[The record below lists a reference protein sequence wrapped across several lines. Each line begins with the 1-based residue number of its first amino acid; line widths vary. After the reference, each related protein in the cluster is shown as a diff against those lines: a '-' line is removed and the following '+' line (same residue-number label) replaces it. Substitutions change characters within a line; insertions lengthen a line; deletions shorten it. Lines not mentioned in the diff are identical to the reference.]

1 LILLGDI
8 LKKLRSFGQMLWNC
22 LSFVNW
28 LISAMNQILL
38 SQLQQEVSAELNVK
52 INVASRRF
60 GLSNV

>member
-8 LKKLRSFGQMLWNC
+8 LKKFRGFGQMLWNC